1 MSMRWRRRVAALVR
15 SIGPELVSGA
25 SANDPTNVG
34 TATAV
39 GAATGYQ
46 LSWVAL
52 LVAPLLGVV
61 QTIAAHVGSVARNDL
76 QTLTLQRYGR
86 RVAAVLLVSVVV
98 VNVVTIAADLQAGA
112 VGLGLLAGLDARW
125 LVAPLGLALV
135 VLLLVG
141 KYDEVVAV
149 LRHLLVGFMAFAAAA
164 VLAHPDWSRL
174 IRSSLVP
181 TLGLRRDALAGALA
195 VLGTTLTSYVYV
207 WETIERGVEEPA
219 DATAEGPGLA
229 RARFGAAISAIFT
242 ALIFWFMLV
251 ASAATLGA
259 HHQPVASAQD
269 AAAALRPIA
278 GSAAANVF
286 AIGLLV
292 SAGVALPVLMA
303 TTAYVVGA
311 QFDWRRGLSE
321 PVKNAWGFY
330 SVLAASVALAVAVTL
345 ANISVIGMLLAASVV
360 SGLATPLG
368 LVILV
373 RLGRDCT
380 VMGTRPIS
388 GRLAVAGWTV
398 AIVVGGFGLLY
409 AITAALGGGD
419 SDL

>member
-1 MSMRWRRRVAALVR
+1 VSMRWRRRVAALVR

-76 QTLTLQRYGR
+76 QSLTLQRYGR

-135 VLLLVG
+135 ALLLVG
-141 KYDEVVAV
+141 KYDQVVAV
-149 LRHLLVGFMAFAAAA
+149 LRHLLVGFVAFAAAA

-286 AIGLLV
+286 AIGLVV

-345 ANISVIGMLLAASVV
+345 ANISVIGMLLAASVIG
-360 SGLATPLG
+360 GLATPLG

-373 RLGRDCT
+373 RLGRDRT
-380 VMGTRPIS
+380 VMGAQPIS

-409 AITAALGGGD
+409 VIAAALGGGD
-419 SDL
+419 TDL

>member
-1 MSMRWRRRVAALVR
+1 M
-15 SIGPELVSGA
+15 
-25 SANDPTNVG
+25 
-34 TATAV
+34 
-39 GAATGYQ
+39 
-46 LSWVAL
+46 
-52 LVAPLLGVV
+52 
-61 QTIAAHVGSVARNDL
+61 
-76 QTLTLQRYGR
+76 
-86 RVAAVLLVSVVV
+86 
-98 VNVVTIAADLQAGA
+98 
-112 VGLGLLAGLDARW
+112 
-125 LVAPLGLALV
+125 
-135 VLLLVG
+135 LVG

-149 LRHLLVGFMAFAAAA
+149 LRHLLVGFVAFAAAA

-181 TLGLRRDALAGALA
+181 TLSLRRDALAGALA

-345 ANISVIGMLLAASVV
+345 ANISVIGMLLAASVI

-373 RLGRDCT
+373 RLGRDRT
-380 VMGTRPIS
+380 VMGTQPIS

-409 AITAALGGGD
+409 AIAAALGGGD
-419 SDL
+419 TDL

>member
-1 MSMRWRRRVAALVR
+1 MRWRRRVAALVR

-76 QTLTLQRYGR
+76 QSLTLQRYGR
-86 RVAAVLLVSVVV
+86 RLAAVLLVSVVV

-135 VLLLVG
+135 ALLLVG
-141 KYDEVVAV
+141 KYDQVVAV
-149 LRHLLVGFMAFAAAA
+149 LRHLLVGFVAFAAAA

-286 AIGLLV
+286 AIGLVV

-373 RLGRDCT
+373 RLGRDRT
-380 VMGTRPIS
+380 VMGTQPIS

-419 SDL
+419 TDL

>member
-1 MSMRWRRRVAALVR
+1 MRWRRRVAALVR

-76 QTLTLQRYGR
+76 QSLTLQRYGR

-135 VLLLVG
+135 ALLLVG
-141 KYDEVVAV
+141 KYDQVVAV
-149 LRHLLVGFMAFAAAA
+149 LRHLLVGFVAFAAAA

-286 AIGLLV
+286 AIGLVV

-345 ANISVIGMLLAASVV
+345 ANISVIGMLLAASVIG
-360 SGLATPLG
+360 GLATPLG

-373 RLGRDCT
+373 RLGRDRT
-380 VMGTRPIS
+380 VMGAQPIS

-409 AITAALGGGD
+409 VIAAALGGGD
-419 SDL
+419 TDL